1 MQKVE
6 EIPYITRYYDVIVK
20 NDNIFNKLKK
30 IYPELEID
38 LISSKEN
45 PSCECKNRVINY
57 LTIKLNIEKDRKII
71 EELIEDP
78 STKELRQTI
87 DKDWEFMLGEEAIR
101 TEQYSYEFSAADR
114 IYKVEKS
121 DQAWKEFLVK
131 IRASLI
137 FQSFSVVDK
146 ETHLEVYFI

>member
-1 MQKVE
+1 
-6 EIPYITRYYDVIVK
+6 
-20 NDNIFNKLKK
+20 
-30 IYPELEID
+30 
-38 LISSKEN
+38 
-45 PSCECKNRVINY
+45 
-57 LTIKLNIEKDRKII
+57 
-71 EELIEDP
+71 
-78 STKELRQTI
+78 
-87 DKDWEFMLGEEAIR
+87 MLGEEAIR